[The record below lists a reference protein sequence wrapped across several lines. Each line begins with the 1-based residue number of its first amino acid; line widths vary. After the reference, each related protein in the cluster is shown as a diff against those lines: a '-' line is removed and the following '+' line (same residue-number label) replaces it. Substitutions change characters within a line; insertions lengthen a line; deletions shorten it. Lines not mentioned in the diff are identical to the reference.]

1 MSSSKINM
9 NNSDFFICK
18 AFREMLIGVDTE
30 NKLQLDSETVVSLA
44 NYLAQIPPAEQL
56 QLSVMAN
63 RITKFC
69 QQPGNEQLSEC
80 LGQIYDRLD
89 RDGIDKLVKKT
100 GDPGETA
107 DDSSQAKQILDNEGR
122 DICDFLQQWVSKNQ
136 NPPKKENE
144 QQPKSQPD

>member
-56 QLSVMAN
+56 QPSVMAN
-63 RITKFC
+63 HITKFC
-69 QQPGNEQLSEC
+69 QQPGNEQLNEW
-80 LGQIYDRLD
+80 LGEIYDRLD
-89 RDGIDKLVKKT
+89 EDGIDKLVKKT

-107 DDSSQAKQILDNEGR
+107 DDSSQAKQILYNDSR
-122 DICDFLQQWVSKNQ
+122 DIFDFLQKRVSKNQ
-136 NPPKKENE
+136 NTPEKQNE
-144 QQPKSQPD
+144 QQPKS